1 MSHFDLL
8 EKRHHVRKYSD
19 KIPPKEMIEN
29 ALYKAWKT
37 TPSKNNAMPY
47 KVFVYGPEHKEKKK
61 AIHAMIH
68 GNHDDAEHRAIER
81 GQADKTEGGATNPFS
96 EHMMY
101 NPYCV
106 CIHAQPREP
115 NDFYKFQVKRGMFF
129 DQAWPERVE
138 NFIDTSA
145 IEVGMFLQN
154 LSTYLLEQ
162 GIDITYTSCFFRDIK
177 KWHEAGLTEA
187 DYRPICL
194 MSIGYSKL
202 YRKDDPYVKSAAK
215 FNRSDIKPEYKDMV
229 KWV

>member
-81 GQADKTEGGATNPFS
+81 GQADKTEDGRPNPFY

-162 GIDITYTSCFFRDIK
+162 GIDISYTSCFFRDIK